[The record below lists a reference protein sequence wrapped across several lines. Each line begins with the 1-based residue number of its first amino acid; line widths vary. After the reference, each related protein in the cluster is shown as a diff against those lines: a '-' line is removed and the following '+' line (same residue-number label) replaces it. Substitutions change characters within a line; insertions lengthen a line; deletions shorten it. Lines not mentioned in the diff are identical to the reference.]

1 MNIILIGM
9 PGCGKSTVGSF
20 LAKLIG
26 YRFLDTDT
34 VIQSMEGK
42 VLQDIID
49 EDSLE
54 SFLTSEE
61 RALCSLCCD
70 ETVIATGG
78 SAVYSERGMKHLRKG
93 GKVVYLKIGTE
104 ELKKRLWNFAARGI
118 AGAKDKSLEQ
128 LFEERRPLYEIYA
141 DYTVEC
147 QNSEPLE
154 NAVKIIDILKNDIIS
169 GRQ

>member
-78 SAVYSERGMKHLRKG
+78 SAVYSERGMRHLKKI
-93 GKVVYLKIGTE
+93 GKVVYLDICTE
-104 ELKKRLWNFAARGI
+104 ELKKRLYNFATRGI
-118 AGAKDKSLEQ
+118 AGAKEKSIEQ
-128 LFEERRPLYEIYA
+128 IYEERRPLYELYA
-141 DYTVEC
+141 DYKIEC
-147 QNSEPLE
+147 SEKEASE
-154 NAVKIIDILKNDIIS
+154 NAVRIIKALRKDIIS
-169 GRQ
+169 SRK